1 MIQSSLYRALN
12 KGFDYQ
18 ILACKDFK
26 ESELAKE
33 VISYFKPNT
42 KAILFPEFRAKKN
55 DDLRSF
61 FEEFLQL
68 LGGLR
73 EFYQALE
80 NKQEA
85 IIIAPIS
92 ALLHPLPKKELLESF
107 KITLLEKYNL
117 KDLKDKLFYYG
128 YEILD
133 LVEVEGEASF
143 RGDIV
148 DIYAPNSKAYRLSFF
163 DTECESIKEFDPT
176 TQMSLKEDLL
186 EIEIPPTLFSLDE
199 PSYKDLKTKVEQS
212 PLNSFSKDLT
222 SFGLWFLG
230 EKANDLLHAYKSVIS
245 PKALEEIQELASLN
259 ELDCERFKS
268 LKVLENAQGY
278 EDLEIHAHAL
288 EGFIALHSNHKIT
301 LLAPNKTILDN
312 VLGTIKKSNMDN
324 VLGTIEKSN
333 MECVIAPF
341 VLNFKTPD
349 GIFISLNSFERKK
362 KRQKSKLALN
372 ELNPGEWVVHDDY
385 GVGVFSQLVQ
395 HSVLGSKRD
404 FLEIAYLGEDKLLLP
419 VENLHLIARYV
430 AQSDSVP
437 VKDRLGKG
445 SFLKLKAKVRT
456 KLLEIA
462 GKIIELAAERNLIL
476 GKKMDTHLAE
486 LEVFKSHAGFEY
498 TSDQEKA
505 IAEISKDLSSKR
517 VMDRLLSGDVGFGKT
532 EVAMHAIFCAFL
544 NGFQS
549 VLVVPTTLLAHQ
561 HFETLRARFEN
572 FGVKVAR
579 LDRYASEKNKLLKA
593 VELGLIDV
601 LVGTHAILGA
611 KFKNLGLVVVDEEH
625 KFGVKQKEA
634 LKELSKSVHFLSMSA
649 TPIPR
654 TLNMALS
661 QIKSI
666 SSLKTPPTDRKPSRT
681 FLKEK
686 NDELL
691 KEIIYRELRRNG
703 QIFYIHN
710 HIASISKVKTKLE
723 NLIPKLKI
731 AILHSQIN
739 ANKSEE
745 IMLEFAKGNY
755 QVLLC
760 TSIVESGIHLPNA
773 NTIIIDNAQ
782 NFGLADLHQLRGRVG
797 RGKKEG
803 FCYFL
808 IEDQK
813 SLNEQALKR
822 LLALEKNS
830 YLGSGESIA
839 YHDLE
844 IRGGGNLLGQDQSGH
859 IKNIGYALYTRM
871 LEDAIYELSGGKKRL
886 EKSVEIQLG
895 VSAFLN
901 PELIASDSL
910 RLDLYRRLSLCEN
923 VDEVGQI
930 HEEIEDRFGKIDDL
944 SAQFL
949 QIITLKILANQLGI
963 LKLSNFNQNI
973 TLTYSDEKKESLKAP
988 SKDDNDILETLLKH
1002 LRAQISLKQR

>member
-26 ESELAKE
+26 ESKLAKE
-33 VISYFKPNT
+33 VINYFKPNI
-42 KAILFPEFRAKKN
+42 KAVLFPEFRAKKN

-148 DIYAPNSKAYRLSFF
+148 DIYVPNSKAYRLSFF

-230 EKANDLLHAYKSVIS
+230 EKANDLLHTYKSIIS
-245 PKALEEIQELASLN
+245 PRALEEIQELASLN
-259 ELDCERFKS
+259 ESDDERFKS

-312 VLGTIKKSNMDN
+312 VLGTI
-324 VLGTIEKSN
+324 EKSS

-362 KRQKSKLALN
+362 KHRKSKLALN
-372 ELNPGEWVVHDDY
+372 ELNAGEWVVHDDY

-437 VKDRLGKG
+437 AKDRLGKG
-445 SFLKLKAKVRT
+445 SFLKLKAKVRA

-476 GKKMDTHLAE
+476 GKKMDVHLAE

-505 IAEISKDLSSKR
+505 IAEISRDLSSKR

-549 VLVVPTTLLAHQ
+549 TLVVPTTLLAHQ

-579 LDRYASEKNKLLKA
+579 LDRYVSEKNKLLKA
-593 VELGLIDV
+593 VELGQVDALI
-601 LVGTHAILGA
+601 GTHAILGA

-661 QIKSI
+661 QIKGI

-723 NLIPKLKI
+723 GLIPKLKI

-813 SLNEQALKR
+813 NLNEQALKR

-871 LEDAIYELSGGKKRL
+871 LEYAIYELSGGKKRL

-923 VDEVGQI
+923 VGEVGQI

-963 LKLSNFNQNI
+963 IKLSNFNQNI

-1002 LRAQISLKQR
+1002 LRAQISLKRR

>member
-1 MIQSSLYRALN
+1 MIQSSLYGALN

-163 DTECESIKEFDPT
+163 DAECESIKEFDPT

-186 EIEIPPTLFSLDE
+186 EIEIPPTLFSLNE

-259 ELDCERFKS
+259 ELDYERFKS
-268 LKVLENAQGY
+268 LKVLENPQGY

-288 EGFIALHSNHKIT
+288 ESFIALHSNRKIT

-312 VLGTIKKSNMDN
+312 AISAL
-324 VLGTIEKSN
+324 EKSHI
-333 MECVIAPF
+333 ECVIAPF

-372 ELNPGEWVVHDDY
+372 ELNAGEWVVHDDY

-437 VKDRLGKG
+437 TKDRLGKG
-445 SFLKLKAKVRT
+445 SFLKLKAKVKT

-462 GKIIELAAERNLIL
+462 SKIIELAAERNLIL

-486 LEVFKSHAGFEY
+486 LEIFKSHAGFEY

-505 IAEISKDLSSKR
+505 IAEISKDLSSHR

-549 VLVVPTTLLAHQ
+549 TLVVPTTLLAHQ

-661 QIKSI
+661 QIKGI
-666 SSLKTPPTDRKPSRT
+666 SSLKIPPTDRKPSRT

-691 KEIIYRELRRNG
+691 KEIIHRELRRNG

-723 NLIPKLKI
+723 DLIPKLKI

-739 ANKSEE
+739 ANESEE

-886 EKSVEIQLG
+886 EKSVEIQLS

-923 VDEVGQI
+923 TDEVGQI

-963 LKLSNFNQNI
+963 IKLSNFNQNI
-973 TLTYSDEKKESLKAP
+973 TITCSDEKKESLKAP

-1002 LRAQISLKQR
+1002 LRAQISLKRH

>member
-12 KGFDYQ
+12 EGFDYQ

-33 VISYFKPNT
+33 VISYFKPNI

-80 NKQEA
+80 NKQEV

-92 ALLHPLPKKELLESF
+92 ALLHPLPRKELLESF

-148 DIYAPNSKAYRLSFF
+148 DIYIPNSKAYRLSFF
-163 DTECESIKEFDPT
+163 DTECESIKELDPT

-230 EKANDLLHAYKSVIS
+230 EKANDLLHTYKSIIS

-259 ELDCERFKS
+259 ELDDERFKL

-312 VLGTIKKSNMDN
+312 AISAL
-324 VLGTIEKSN
+324 EKSS

-349 GIFISLNSFERKK
+349 RIFISLNSFERKK

-372 ELNPGEWVVHDDY
+372 ELNAGEWVVHDDY

-462 GKIIELAAERNLIL
+462 SKIIELAAERNLIL

-505 IAEISKDLSSKR
+505 IAEISKDLSSHR

-549 VLVVPTTLLAHQ
+549 ALVVPTTLLAHQ
-561 HFETLRARFEN
+561 HFETLRARFEK

-593 VELGLIDV
+593 VELGQVDALI
-601 LVGTHAILGA
+601 GTHAILGA
-611 KFKNLGLVVVDEEH
+611 KFKNLGLMVVDEEH

-661 QIKSI
+661 QIKGI

-739 ANKSEE
+739 ANESEE

-813 SLNEQALKR
+813 NLNEQALKR

-901 PELIASDSL
+901 PELIASDGL

-963 LKLSNFNQNI
+963 IKLSNFNQNI
-973 TLTYSDEKKESLKAP
+973 TLTYSDEHKESLKAP

-1002 LRAQISLKQR
+1002 LHAQISLKRR

>member
-26 ESELAKE
+26 ESKLAKE

-80 NKQEA
+80 NKQET

-163 DTECESIKEFDPT
+163 DTECESIKELDPT

-259 ELDCERFKS
+259 ELDYERFKF

-312 VLGTIKKSNMDN
+312 VLGTI
-324 VLGTIEKSN
+324 EKSS

-462 GKIIELAAERNLIL
+462 SKIIELAAERNLIL
-476 GKKMDTHLAE
+476 GKKMDVHLAE

-505 IAEISKDLSSKR
+505 IAEISKDLSSHR

-549 VLVVPTTLLAHQ
+549 ALVVPTTLLAHQ

-593 VELGLIDV
+593 VELGQVDV
-601 LVGTHAILGA
+601 LIGTHAILGA

-661 QIKSI
+661 QIKGI

-691 KEIIYRELRRNG
+691 KEIIHRELRRNG

-963 LKLSNFNQNI
+963 IKLSNFNQNI

-1002 LRAQISLKQR
+1002 LRAQISLKRR

>member
-26 ESELAKE
+26 ESKLAKE
-33 VISYFKPNT
+33 VISYFKPNI

-80 NKQEA
+80 NKQET

-92 ALLHPLPKKELLESF
+92 ALLHPLPKKELLKSF
-107 KITLLEKYNL
+107 KITLLGKYNL

-163 DTECESIKEFDPT
+163 DAECESIKELDPT

-199 PSYKDLKTKVEQS
+199 SSYKDLKTKVEQS

-230 EKANDLLHAYKSVIS
+230 EKAQDLPSVYKSVIS
-245 PKALEEIQELASLN
+245 PRALEEIQELASLN
-259 ELDCERFKS
+259 ELDYERFKL

-288 EGFIALHSNHKIT
+288 EGFITLHSNRKIT

-312 VLGTIKKSNMDN
+312 AISALERS
-324 VLGTIEKSN
+324 S

-437 VKDRLGKG
+437 AKDRLGKG

-476 GKKMDTHLAE
+476 GKKMDVHLAE

-505 IAEISKDLSSKR
+505 IAEISRDLSSHR

-549 VLVVPTTLLAHQ
+549 ALVVPTTLLAHQ

-593 VELGLIDV
+593 VELGLVDV

-661 QIKSI
+661 QIKGI

-723 NLIPKLKI
+723 ELIHKLKI

-739 ANKSEE
+739 ANESEE

-830 YLGSGESIA
+830 YLGSGESVA

-923 VDEVGQI
+923 TDEVGQI

-963 LKLSNFNQNI
+963 IKLSNFNQNI
-973 TLTYSDEKKESLKAP
+973 TITYSDEKKESLKAP

-1002 LRAQISLKQR
+1002 LRAQISLKRR

>member
-26 ESELAKE
+26 ESKLAKE

-163 DTECESIKEFDPT
+163 DTECESIKELDPT
-176 TQMSLKEDLL
+176 TQMSLKEDWL

-199 PSYKDLKTKVEQS
+199 QSYKDLKTKVEQS
-212 PLNSFSKDLT
+212 PFNSFSKDLI

-230 EKANDLLHAYKSVIS
+230 EKANDLLQVYKSVIS

-259 ELDCERFKS
+259 ELDYERFKF

-288 EGFIALHSNHKIT
+288 EGFITLHSNYKIT

-312 VLGTIKKSNMDN
+312 AISALERSN
-324 VLGTIEKSN
+324 I
-333 MECVIAPF
+333 ECVIAPF

-549 VLVVPTTLLAHQ
+549 ALVVPTTLLAHQ
-561 HFETLRARFEN
+561 HFETLRARFKN

-661 QIKSI
+661 QIKGI

-691 KEIIYRELRRNG
+691 KEIIHRELRRNG

-723 NLIPKLKI
+723 GLIPKLKI

-739 ANKSEE
+739 ANESEE

-923 VDEVGQI
+923 TDEVGQI

-963 LKLSNFNQNI
+963 IKLSNFNQNI
-973 TLTYSDEKKESLKAP
+973 TITYNDEKKESLKAP

-1002 LRAQISLKQR
+1002 LRAQISLKRR

>member
-1 MIQSSLYRALN
+1 MIQSSLYKALN

-163 DTECESIKEFDPT
+163 DMECESIKEFDPT

-186 EIEIPPTLFSLDE
+186 EIEIPPTLFSLNE
-199 PSYKDLKTKVEQS
+199 QSYKDLKTKVEQS

-259 ELDCERFKS
+259 ELDGERFKF
-268 LKVLENAQGY
+268 LKVLENPQGY
-278 EDLEIHAHAL
+278 EDLEIHVHAL
-288 EGFIALHSNHKIT
+288 ESFIALHSNRKIT

-312 VLGTIKKSNMDN
+312 AISAL
-324 VLGTIEKSN
+324 EKSHI
-333 MECVIAPF
+333 ECVIAPF

-349 GIFISLNSFERKK
+349 RIFISLNSFERKK

-372 ELNPGEWVVHDDY
+372 ELNAGEWVVHDDY

-445 SFLKLKAKVRT
+445 SFLKLKAKVKT

-462 GKIIELAAERNLIL
+462 SKIIELAAERNLIL

-486 LEVFKSHAGFEY
+486 LEIFKSHAGFEY

-505 IAEISKDLSSKR
+505 IAEILKDLSSKR

-549 VLVVPTTLLAHQ
+549 ALVVPTTLLAHQ

-579 LDRYASEKNKLLKA
+579 LDRYASEKNKLLKV
-593 VELGLIDV
+593 VELGLVDV
-601 LVGTHAILGA
+601 LVGTHAIFGA

-661 QIKSI
+661 QIKGI
-666 SSLKTPPTDRKPSRT
+666 SSLKIPPTDRKPSRT

-691 KEIIYRELRRNG
+691 KEIIHRELRRNG

-723 NLIPKLKI
+723 DLIPKLKI

-739 ANKSEE
+739 AHESEE

-830 YLGSGESIA
+830 YLGSGESVA

-923 VDEVGQI
+923 TDEVGQI

-963 LKLSNFNQNI
+963 IKLSNFNQNI
-973 TLTYSDEKKESLKAP
+973 TITYSDEKKESLKAP

-1002 LRAQISLKQR
+1002 LRAQISLKRH

>member
-33 VISYFKPNT
+33 VISYFKPNI
-42 KAILFPEFRAKKN
+42 KAVLFPELRAKKN

-80 NKQEA
+80 NKQET

-148 DIYAPNSKAYRLSFF
+148 DIYIPNSKAYRLSFF
-163 DTECESIKEFDPT
+163 DAECESIKELDPA

-230 EKANDLLHAYKSVIS
+230 EKANDLLHTYKSIIS

-259 ELDCERFKS
+259 ELDDERFKF

-301 LLAPNKTILDN
+301 LLASNKTILDN
-312 VLGTIKKSNMDN
+312 AISALDAG
-324 VLGTIEKSN
+324 N

-349 GIFISLNSFERKK
+349 RIFISLNSFERKK

-372 ELNPGEWVVHDDY
+372 ELNAGEWVVHDDY
-385 GVGVFSQLVQ
+385 GVGVFSQLIQ

-445 SFLKLKAKVRT
+445 SFLKLKAKVRA

-476 GKKMDTHLAE
+476 GKKMDVHLAE

-505 IAEISKDLSSKR
+505 IAEISRDLSSHR

-532 EVAMHAIFCAFL
+532 EVAMHAIFCTFL

-549 VLVVPTTLLAHQ
+549 ALVVPTTLLAHQ

-579 LDRYASEKNKLLKA
+579 LDRYIKTSEKNKLLKA
-593 VELGLIDV
+593 VELGQVDALI
-601 LVGTHAILGA
+601 GTHAILGA
-611 KFKNLGLVVVDEEH
+611 KFKNLGLMVVDEEH

-661 QIKSI
+661 QIKGI

-691 KEIIYRELRRNG
+691 KEIIHRELRRNG

-723 NLIPKLKI
+723 ELIPKLKI

-739 ANKSEE
+739 ANESEE

-910 RLDLYRRLSLCEN
+910 RLDLYRRLSLCED

-930 HEEIEDRFGKIDDL
+930 HEEIEDRFGKMDDL

-973 TLTYSDEKKESLKAP
+973 TITYNDEHKESLKAP

-1002 LRAQISLKQR
+1002 LRAQISLKRR

>member
-33 VISYFKPNT
+33 VISYFKPNI

-80 NKQEA
+80 NKQET

-148 DIYAPNSKAYRLSFF
+148 DIYTPNSKAYRLSFF
-163 DTECESIKEFDPT
+163 GTECESIKELDPT

-199 PSYKDLKTKVEQS
+199 PSYKDLKTRVEQS

-230 EKANDLLHAYKSVIS
+230 EKAQDLLSVYKSIIS

-259 ELDCERFKS
+259 ELDCERFKF

-288 EGFIALHSNHKIT
+288 EGFITLHSNHKIT

-312 VLGTIKKSNMDN
+312 VLGTI
-324 VLGTIEKSN
+324 EKSSIQ
-333 MECVIAPF
+333 CVIAPF

-372 ELNPGEWVVHDDY
+372 ELNAGEWVVHDDY

-404 FLEIAYLGEDKLLLP
+404 FLEIAYWGEDKLLLP

-437 VKDRLGKG
+437 TKDRLGKG
-445 SFLKLKAKVRT
+445 SFLKLKAKVKT

-486 LEVFKSHAGFEY
+486 LEIFKSHAGFEY

-549 VLVVPTTLLAHQ
+549 ALVVPTTLLAHQ

-601 LVGTHAILGA
+601 LVGTHAVLGA

-625 KFGVKQKEA
+625 KFGVKQKES

-661 QIKSI
+661 QIKGI
-666 SSLKTPPTDRKPSRT
+666 SSLKIPPTDRKPSRT

-691 KEIIYRELRRNG
+691 KEIIHRELRRNG

-723 NLIPKLKI
+723 DLIPKLKI

-739 ANKSEE
+739 ANESEE

-886 EKSVEIQLG
+886 EKSVEIQLS

-901 PELIASDSL
+901 PELIGSDSL

-923 VDEVGQI
+923 TDEVGQI

-949 QIITLKILANQLGI
+949 QIITLKILSNQLGI
-963 LKLSNFNQNI
+963 IKLSNFNQNI
-973 TLTYSDEKKESLKAP
+973 TITYSDEKKESLKAP

-1002 LRAQISLKQR
+1002 LRAQISLKRH

>member
-1 MIQSSLYRALN
+1 MIQSSLYKALN

-26 ESELAKE
+26 ESKLAKE
-33 VISYFKPNT
+33 VISYFKPNI

-92 ALLHPLPKKELLESF
+92 ALLHLLPKKELLESF

-148 DIYAPNSKAYRLSFF
+148 DIYIPNSKAYRLSFF
-163 DTECESIKEFDPT
+163 DAECESIKELDPT

-230 EKANDLLHAYKSVIS
+230 EKANDLLHTYKSIIS

-259 ELDCERFKS
+259 ELDDERFKF

-301 LLAPNKTILDN
+301 LLASNKTILDN
-312 VLGTIKKSNMDN
+312 AISALDT
-324 VLGTIEKSN
+324 SN

-349 GIFISLNSFERKK
+349 RIFISLNSFERKK

-372 ELNPGEWVVHDDY
+372 ELNAGEWVVHDDY

-445 SFLKLKAKVRT
+445 SFLKLKAKVRA

-505 IAEISKDLSSKR
+505 IAEISRDLSSHR

-549 VLVVPTTLLAHQ
+549 ALVVPTTLLAHQ
-561 HFETLRARFEN
+561 HFETLRARFEK

-593 VELGLIDV
+593 VELGQVDV
-601 LVGTHAILGA
+601 LIGTHAILGA

-661 QIKSI
+661 QIKGI

-723 NLIPKLKI
+723 ELIPKLKI

-739 ANKSEE
+739 ANESEE

-813 SLNEQALKR
+813 NLNEQALKR

-973 TLTYSDEKKESLKAP
+973 TLTYNDEHKESLKAP

-1002 LRAQISLKQR
+1002 LRAQISLKRR

>member
-1 MIQSSLYRALN
+1 MIQSSLYGALN

-163 DTECESIKEFDPT
+163 DMECESIKEFDPT

-186 EIEIPPTLFSLDE
+186 EVEIPPTLFSLNE
-199 PSYKDLKTKVEQS
+199 QSYKDLKTKVEQS

-259 ELDCERFKS
+259 ELDNERFKF
-268 LKVLENAQGY
+268 LKVLENPQGY

-288 EGFIALHSNHKIT
+288 ESFIALHSNRKIT

-312 VLGTIKKSNMDN
+312 AISVL
-324 VLGTIEKSN
+324 EKSHI
-333 MECVIAPF
+333 ECVIAPF

-349 GIFISLNSFERKK
+349 GIFISFNSFERKK

-372 ELNPGEWVVHDDY
+372 ELNAGEWVVHDDY

-404 FLEIAYLGEDKLLLP
+404 FLEIAYWGEDKLLLP

-437 VKDRLGKG
+437 TKDRLGKG
-445 SFLKLKAKVRT
+445 SFLKLKAKVKT

-486 LEVFKSHAGFEY
+486 LEIFKSHAGFEY

-549 VLVVPTTLLAHQ
+549 TLVVPTTLLAHQ

-601 LVGTHAILGA
+601 LVGTHAIFCT

-661 QIKSI
+661 QIKGI
-666 SSLKTPPTDRKPSRT
+666 SSLKIPPTDRKPSRT

-691 KEIIYRELRRNG
+691 KEIIHRELRRNG

-723 NLIPKLKI
+723 DLIPKLKI
-731 AILHSQIN
+731 AILHSQIS
-739 ANKSEE
+739 ANESEE
-745 IMLEFAKGNY
+745 IMLEFAKGSY

-859 IKNIGYALYTRM
+859 IKNIGYALYMRM

-886 EKSVEIQLG
+886 EKSVEIQLS

-923 VDEVGQI
+923 IDKVGQI

-944 SAQFL
+944 STQFL

-963 LKLSNFNQNI
+963 IKLSNFNQNI
-973 TLTYSDEKKESLKAP
+973 TITYSDEKKESLKAP

>member
-33 VISYFKPNT
+33 VIGYFKPNI
-42 KAILFPEFRAKKN
+42 KAILFPEFRTKKN

-80 NKQEA
+80 NKQEV

-148 DIYAPNSKAYRLSFF
+148 DIYVPNSKAYRLSFF
-163 DTECESIKEFDPT
+163 DTECESIKELDPA

-230 EKANDLLHAYKSVIS
+230 EKAQDLLSVYKSVIS
-245 PKALEEIQELASLN
+245 PRALEEIQELASLN
-259 ELDCERFKS
+259 ELDYERFKF

-312 VLGTIKKSNMDN
+312 VLGA
-324 VLGTIEKSN
+324 LEKSSIQ
-333 MECVIAPF
+333 CVIAPF

-372 ELNPGEWVVHDDY
+372 ELNAGEWVVHDDY

-476 GKKMDTHLAE
+476 GKKMDVHLAE
-486 LEVFKSHAGFEY
+486 LEIFKSHAGFEY

-549 VLVVPTTLLAHQ
+549 ALVVPTTLLAHQ

-593 VELGLIDV
+593 VELGQVDALI
-601 LVGTHAILGA
+601 GTHAILGT

-661 QIKSI
+661 QIKGI

-973 TLTYSDEKKESLKAP
+973 TLTYNDEHKESLKAP

-1002 LRAQISLKQR
+1002 LRAQISLKRR

>member
-186 EIEIPPTLFSLDE
+186 EIEIPPTLFSLNE
-199 PSYKDLKTKVEQS
+199 QSYKDLKTKVEQS

-245 PKALEEIQELASLN
+245 PRALEEIQELASLN
-259 ELDCERFKS
+259 ELDGERFKF
-268 LKVLENAQGY
+268 LKVLESPQGY
-278 EDLEIHAHAL
+278 EDLEIHVHAL
-288 EGFIALHSNHKIT
+288 ESFIALHSNRKIT
-301 LLAPNKTILDN
+301 LLAPNKTILN
-312 VLGTIKKSNMDN
+312 NAISTL
-324 VLGTIEKSN
+324 EKSHI
-333 MECVIAPF
+333 ECVIAPF

-372 ELNPGEWVVHDDY
+372 ELNAGEWVVHDDY

-404 FLEIAYLGEDKLLLP
+404 FLEIAYFGEDKLLLP

-437 VKDRLGKG
+437 TKDRLGKG
-445 SFLKLKAKVRT
+445 SFLKLKAKVKT

-462 GKIIELAAERNLIL
+462 SKIIELAAERNLIL

-505 IAEISKDLSSKR
+505 IAEISKDLNSKR

-549 VLVVPTTLLAHQ
+549 ALVVPTTLLAHQ

-593 VELGLIDV
+593 VELGLVDV

-661 QIKSI
+661 QIKGI
-666 SSLKTPPTDRKPSRT
+666 SSLKIPPTDRKPSRT

-691 KEIIYRELRRNG
+691 KEIIHRELRRNG

-723 NLIPKLKI
+723 DLIPKLKI

-739 ANKSEE
+739 AHESEE

-844 IRGGGNLLGQDQSGH
+844 IRGSGNLLGQDQSGH

-886 EKSVEIQLG
+886 EKSVEIQLS

-923 VDEVGQI
+923 TDEVGQI

-949 QIITLKILANQLGI
+949 QIITLKILANQLSI
-963 LKLSNFNQNI
+963 IKLSNFNQNI
-973 TLTYSDEKKESLKAP
+973 TITYSDEKKESLKAP

-1002 LRAQISLKQR
+1002 LRAQISLKRC

>member
-26 ESELAKE
+26 ESKLAKE
-33 VISYFKPNT
+33 VISYFKPNI

-80 NKQEA
+80 NKQET

-163 DTECESIKEFDPT
+163 DTECESIKELDPT

-222 SFGLWFLG
+222 SFGLWFLE
-230 EKANDLLHAYKSVIS
+230 EKAQDLLSVYKSVIS

-259 ELDCERFKS
+259 ELDCERFKF
-268 LKVLENAQGY
+268 LKVLETPQGY

-288 EGFIALHSNHKIT
+288 EGFIALHSNRKIT
-301 LLAPNKTILDN
+301 LLAPNKTI
-312 VLGTIKKSNMDN
+312 SDN
-324 VLGTIEKSN
+324 VLGTIEKSS

-362 KRQKSKLALN
+362 KHKKSKLALN

-437 VKDRLGKG
+437 AKDRLGKG

-462 GKIIELAAERNLIL
+462 SKIIELAAERNLIL
-476 GKKMDTHLAE
+476 GKKMDVHLAE

-505 IAEISKDLSSKR
+505 IAEISRDLSSHR

-549 VLVVPTTLLAHQ
+549 ALVVPTTLLAHQ

-593 VELGLIDV
+593 VELGLVDV

-661 QIKSI
+661 QIKGI

-723 NLIPKLKI
+723 ELIPKLKI

-910 RLDLYRRLSLCEN
+910 RLDLYRRLSLCED

-963 LKLSNFNQNI
+963 IKLSNFNQNI
-973 TLTYSDEKKESLKAP
+973 TLTYSDEHKESLKAP

-1002 LRAQISLKQR
+1002 LRAQTSLRRR

>member
-18 ILACKDFK
+18 ILACKNFK
-26 ESELAKE
+26 ESKLAKE
-33 VISYFKPNT
+33 VISCFKPNT

-80 NKQEA
+80 NKQET

-148 DIYAPNSKAYRLSFF
+148 DIYTPNSKAYRLSFF
-163 DTECESIKEFDPT
+163 DTECESIKEFDPI

-259 ELDCERFKS
+259 ELDYERFKF

-312 VLGTIKKSNMDN
+312 AISALERSN
-324 VLGTIEKSN
+324 I
-333 MECVIAPF
+333 ECVIAPF

-437 VKDRLGKG
+437 AKDRLGKG

-498 TSDQEKA
+498 TRDQEKA

-549 VLVVPTTLLAHQ
+549 ALVVPTTLLAHQ
-561 HFETLRARFEN
+561 HFEILKVRFEN

-593 VELGLIDV
+593 VELGQVDALI
-601 LVGTHAILGA
+601 GTHAILGA

-661 QIKSI
+661 QIKGI

-723 NLIPKLKI
+723 ELIPKLKI

-963 LKLSNFNQNI
+963 IKLSNFNQNI
-973 TLTYSDEKKESLKAP
+973 TLTYSDENKESLKAP

-1002 LRAQISLKQR
+1002 LRTQISLKRR

>member
-26 ESELAKE
+26 ESKLAKE
-33 VISYFKPNT
+33 VISYFKPNI
-42 KAILFPEFRAKKN
+42 KAVLFPEFRAKKN

-68 LGGLR
+68 LGALR

-80 NKQEA
+80 NKQEV

-148 DIYAPNSKAYRLSFF
+148 DIYIPNSKAYRLSFF
-163 DTECESIKEFDPT
+163 DAECESIKELDPT

-199 PSYKDLKTKVEQS
+199 LSYKDLKTKVEQS

-230 EKANDLLHAYKSVIS
+230 EKAQDLLSVYKGVIS

-259 ELDCERFKS
+259 ELDGERFKS

-288 EGFIALHSNHKIT
+288 EGFIALHSHHKIT

-312 VLGTIKKSNMDN
+312 VLGTI
-324 VLGTIEKSN
+324 EKSS

-437 VKDRLGKG
+437 AKDRLGKG

-476 GKKMDTHLAE
+476 GKKMDVHLAE

-549 VLVVPTTLLAHQ
+549 ALVVPTTLLAHQ

-593 VELGLIDV
+593 VELGQVDV

-611 KFKNLGLVVVDEEH
+611 KFKNLGLMVVDEEH

-661 QIKSI
+661 QIKGI

-723 NLIPKLKI
+723 ELIPKLKI

-739 ANKSEE
+739 ANESEE
-745 IMLEFAKGNY
+745 VMLEFAKGNY

-973 TLTYSDEKKESLKAP
+973 TLTYSDEHKESLKAP

-1002 LRAQISLKQR
+1002 LRAQISLKRR

>member
-80 NKQEA
+80 NKQET

-163 DTECESIKEFDPT
+163 DTECESIKEFDPI

-199 PSYKDLKTKVEQS
+199 SSYKDLKTKVEQS

-230 EKANDLLHAYKSVIS
+230 EKAQDLLIVYKSIIS
-245 PKALEEIQELASLN
+245 PRALEEIQELASLN
-259 ELDCERFKS
+259 ELDCERFKF

-312 VLGTIKKSNMDN
+312 AISALDAG
-324 VLGTIEKSN
+324 N

-437 VKDRLGKG
+437 AKDRLGKG

-462 GKIIELAAERNLIL
+462 SKIIELAAERNLIL
-476 GKKMDTHLAE
+476 GKKMDVHLAE

-505 IAEISKDLSSKR
+505 IAEISKDLSSHR

-549 VLVVPTTLLAHQ
+549 ALVVPTTLLAHQ

-593 VELGLIDV
+593 VELGQVDALI
-601 LVGTHAILGA
+601 GTHAILGA

-661 QIKSI
+661 QIKGI

-710 HIASISKVKTKLE
+710 HIASILKVKTKLE
-723 NLIPKLKI
+723 DLIPKLKI

-739 ANKSEE
+739 ANESEE

-797 RGKKEG
+797 RGKKDALFKG
-803 FCYFL
+803 F
-808 IEDQK
+808 
-813 SLNEQALKR
+813 
-822 LLALEKNS
+822 
-830 YLGSGESIA
+830 
-839 YHDLE
+839 
-844 IRGGGNLLGQDQSGH
+844 
-859 IKNIGYALYTRM
+859 
-871 LEDAIYELSGGKKRL
+871 
-886 EKSVEIQLG
+886 
-895 VSAFLN
+895 
-901 PELIASDSL
+901 
-910 RLDLYRRLSLCEN
+910 
-923 VDEVGQI
+923 
-930 HEEIEDRFGKIDDL
+930 
-944 SAQFL
+944 
-949 QIITLKILANQLGI
+949 
-963 LKLSNFNQNI
+963 
-973 TLTYSDEKKESLKAP
+973 
-988 SKDDNDILETLLKH
+988 
-1002 LRAQISLKQR
+1002 

>member
-26 ESELAKE
+26 ESKLAKE

-73 EFYQALE
+73 EFYQSLE
-80 NKQEA
+80 NKQET

-117 KDLKDKLFYYG
+117 KDLKDKLFCYG

-163 DTECESIKEFDPT
+163 DTECESIKELDPT

-230 EKANDLLHAYKSVIS
+230 EKANDLLCTYKSIIS
-245 PKALEEIQELASLN
+245 PRALEEIQELASLN
-259 ELDCERFKS
+259 ELDYGRFKF

-288 EGFIALHSNHKIT
+288 EGFIALHSNHKIM

-312 VLGTIKKSNMDN
+312 AISAL
-324 VLGTIEKSN
+324 EKSSI
-333 MECVIAPF
+333 ECVIAPF

-476 GKKMDTHLAE
+476 GKKMDVHLAE

-549 VLVVPTTLLAHQ
+549 ALVVPTTLLAHQ

-593 VELGLIDV
+593 VELGQVDV

-661 QIKSI
+661 QIKGI

-739 ANKSEE
+739 ANESEE

-910 RLDLYRRLSLCEN
+910 RLDLYRRLSLCED

-963 LKLSNFNQNI
+963 IKLSNFNQNI
-973 TLTYSDEKKESLKAP
+973 TITYSDEKKESLKAP

-1002 LRAQISLKQR
+1002 LRAQISLKRR

>member
-1 MIQSSLYRALN
+1 MIQASLYKALN
-12 KGFDYQ
+12 EGFDYQ

-26 ESELAKE
+26 ESKLAKE

-68 LGGLR
+68 LGALR

-80 NKQEA
+80 NKQEV

-148 DIYAPNSKAYRLSFF
+148 DIYIPNSKAYRLSFF
-163 DTECESIKEFDPT
+163 DAECESIKELDPT

-199 PSYKDLKTKVEQS
+199 PFYKDLKTKVEQS

-230 EKANDLLHAYKSVIS
+230 EKANDLLHTYKSIIS

-259 ELDCERFKS
+259 ELDDERFKF

-301 LLAPNKTILDN
+301 LLASNKTILDN
-312 VLGTIKKSNMDN
+312 AVSALDT
-324 VLGTIEKSN
+324 SN

-372 ELNPGEWVVHDDY
+372 ELNAGEWVVHDDY
-385 GVGVFSQLVQ
+385 GVGVFSQLIQ

-445 SFLKLKAKVRT
+445 SFLKLKAKVRA

-462 GKIIELAAERNLIL
+462 SKIIELAAERNLIL
-476 GKKMDTHLAE
+476 GKKMDVHLAE

-505 IAEISKDLSSKR
+505 IAEISRDLSSHR

-549 VLVVPTTLLAHQ
+549 ALVVPTTLLAHQ

-579 LDRYASEKNKLLKA
+579 LDRYIKTSEKSKLLKA
-593 VELGLIDV
+593 VELGLVDALI
-601 LVGTHAILGA
+601 GTHAILGT
-611 KFKNLGLVVVDEEH
+611 KFKNLGLMVVDEEH

-661 QIKSI
+661 QIKGI

-691 KEIIYRELRRNG
+691 KEIIHRELRRNG

-723 NLIPKLKI
+723 ELIPKLKI

-739 ANKSEE
+739 ANESEE
-745 IMLEFAKGNY
+745 VMLEFAKGNY

-760 TSIVESGIHLPNA
+760 TSIVESGIHLPNT

-813 SLNEQALKR
+813 NLNEQALKR

-963 LKLSNFNQNI
+963 IKLSNFNQNI
-973 TLTYSDEKKESLKAP
+973 TLTYSDENKESLKAP

-1002 LRAQISLKQR
+1002 LRAQISLKRR

>member
-26 ESELAKE
+26 ESKLAKE
-33 VISYFKPNT
+33 VISYFKPNI
-42 KAILFPEFRAKKN
+42 KAVLFPEFRAKKN

-80 NKQEA
+80 NKQEV

-92 ALLHPLPKKELLESF
+92 ALLHPLPKKELLKSF

-163 DTECESIKEFDPT
+163 DTECESIKELDPT

-230 EKANDLLHAYKSVIS
+230 EKAQDLPSVYKSVIS
-245 PKALEEIQELASLN
+245 PRALEEIQELASLN
-259 ELDCERFKS
+259 ELDYERFKS
-268 LKVLENAQGY
+268 LKVLETPQGY

-312 VLGTIKKSNMDN
+312 AISTL
-324 VLGTIEKSN
+324 EKSHI
-333 MECVIAPF
+333 ECVIAPF

-486 LEVFKSHAGFEY
+486 LEIFKSHAGFEY

-505 IAEISKDLSSKR
+505 IAEISRDLSSKR

-549 VLVVPTTLLAHQ
+549 ALVVPTTLLAHQ

-593 VELGLIDV
+593 VELGLIDA
-601 LVGTHAILGA
+601 LIGTHAILGA

-661 QIKSI
+661 QIKGI

-723 NLIPKLKI
+723 ELIPKLKI

-923 VDEVGQI
+923 TDEVGQI

-963 LKLSNFNQNI
+963 IKLSNFNQNI

-1002 LRAQISLKQR
+1002 LRAQISLKRR

>member
-186 EIEIPPTLFSLDE
+186 EIEIPPTLFSLNE
-199 PSYKDLKTKVEQS
+199 QSYKDLKTKVEQS

-259 ELDCERFKS
+259 ELDGERFKF

-288 EGFIALHSNHKIT
+288 ESFIALHSNRKIT

-312 VLGTIKKSNMDN
+312 AISAL
-324 VLGTIEKSN
+324 EKSHI
-333 MECVIAPF
+333 ECVIAPF

-372 ELNPGEWVVHDDY
+372 ELNAGEWVVHDDY

-486 LEVFKSHAGFEY
+486 LKIFKSHAGFEY

-549 VLVVPTTLLAHQ
+549 ALVVPTTLLAHQ

-593 VELGLIDV
+593 VELGQVDTLI
-601 LVGTHAILGA
+601 GTHAIFCA

-661 QIKSI
+661 QIKGI

-691 KEIIYRELRRNG
+691 KEIIHRELRRNG

-723 NLIPKLKI
+723 ELIPKLKI

-739 ANKSEE
+739 ANESEE

-886 EKSVEIQLG
+886 EKSVEIQLS

-923 VDEVGQI
+923 TDEVGQI

-944 SAQFL
+944 STQFL

-963 LKLSNFNQNI
+963 IKLSNFNQNI
-973 TLTYSDEKKESLKAP
+973 TITYGDEKKESLKAP

-1002 LRAQISLKQR
+1002 LRAQISLKRH

>member
-26 ESELAKE
+26 ESKLAKE
-33 VISYFKPNT
+33 VISYFKPNI

-80 NKQEA
+80 NKQET

-163 DTECESIKEFDPT
+163 DTECESIKELDPT

-230 EKANDLLHAYKSVIS
+230 EKAQDLLSVYKSVIS
-245 PKALEEIQELASLN
+245 PRALEEIQELASLN
-259 ELDCERFKS
+259 ELDCERFKF
-268 LKVLENAQGY
+268 LKVLETPQGY

-288 EGFIALHSNHKIT
+288 EGFITLHSNHKIT
-301 LLAPNKTILDN
+301 LLAPNKTIL
-312 VLGTIKKSNMDN
+312 DN

-430 AQSDSVP
+430 VQSDSVP
-437 VKDRLGKG
+437 VKDRLGKV

-476 GKKMDTHLAE
+476 GKKMDVHLAE

-505 IAEISKDLSSKR
+505 IAEISKDLSSHR

-549 VLVVPTTLLAHQ
+549 ALVVPTTLLAHQ

-593 VELGLIDV
+593 VELGQVDALI
-601 LVGTHAILGA
+601 GTHAILGA

-661 QIKSI
+661 QIKGI

-691 KEIIYRELRRNG
+691 KEIIHRELRRNG

-739 ANKSEE
+739 ANESEE

-944 SAQFL
+944 STQFL

-963 LKLSNFNQNI
+963 IKLSNFNQNI
-973 TLTYSDEKKESLKAP
+973 TLTYNDEHKESLKAP

-1002 LRAQISLKQR
+1002 LRAQISLKRR

>member
-26 ESELAKE
+26 ESKLAKE
-33 VISYFKPNT
+33 VISYFKPNI

-80 NKQEA
+80 NKQET

-163 DTECESIKEFDPT
+163 DTECESIKELDPT

-199 PSYKDLKTKVEQS
+199 SSYKDLKTKVEQS

-230 EKANDLLHAYKSVIS
+230 EKAQDLLSVYKSVIS
-245 PKALEEIQELASLN
+245 PRALEEIQELASLN
-259 ELDCERFKS
+259 ELDDERFKF
-268 LKVLENAQGY
+268 LKVLENVQGY

-288 EGFIALHSNHKIT
+288 EGFIALHSHHKIT
-301 LLAPNKTILDN
+301 LLASNKTILDN
-312 VLGTIKKSNMDN
+312 AVSAL
-324 VLGTIEKSN
+324 EKSN

-349 GIFISLNSFERKK
+349 RIFISLNSFERKK

-372 ELNPGEWVVHDDY
+372 ELNAGEWVVHDDY
-385 GVGVFSQLVQ
+385 GVGVFSQLIQ

-437 VKDRLGKG
+437 AKDRLGKG

-462 GKIIELAAERNLIL
+462 SKIIELAAERNLIL
-476 GKKMDTHLAE
+476 GKKMDVHLAE

-549 VLVVPTTLLAHQ
+549 ALVVPTTLLAHQ

-593 VELGLIDV
+593 VELGQVDV
-601 LVGTHAILGA
+601 LIGTHAILGA

-661 QIKSI
+661 QIKGI

-739 ANKSEE
+739 ASESEE

-813 SLNEQALKR
+813 NLNEQALKR

-910 RLDLYRRLSLCEN
+910 RLDLYRRLSLCED

-1002 LRAQISLKQR
+1002 LRAQISLKRR

>member
-80 NKQEA
+80 NKQET

-148 DIYAPNSKAYRLSFF
+148 DVYAPNSKAYRLSFF

-230 EKANDLLHAYKSVIS
+230 EKAQDLLIVYKSIIS
-245 PKALEEIQELASLN
+245 PRALEEIQELASLN
-259 ELDCERFKS
+259 ELDGERFKF

-288 EGFIALHSNHKIT
+288 EGFIALHSHHKIM

-312 VLGTIKKSNMDN
+312 AISALDAG
-324 VLGTIEKSN
+324 N

-349 GIFISLNSFERKK
+349 RIFISLNSFERKK

-437 VKDRLGKG
+437 AKDRLGKG

-505 IAEISKDLSSKR
+505 IAEISKDLSSRR

-549 VLVVPTTLLAHQ
+549 ALVVPTTLLAHQ

-572 FGVKVAR
+572 FGVRVAR

-593 VELGLIDV
+593 VGLGLIDV

-661 QIKSI
+661 QIKGI

-691 KEIIYRELRRNG
+691 REIVYRELRRNG

-723 NLIPKLKI
+723 ELIPKLKI

-739 ANKSEE
+739 ANESEE

-830 YLGSGESIA
+830 YLGSGESVA

-923 VDEVGQI
+923 TDEVGQI

-963 LKLSNFNQNI
+963 IKLSNFNQNI
-973 TLTYSDEKKESLKAP
+973 TITYSDEKKESLKAP

-1002 LRAQISLKQR
+1002 LRAQISLKRR

>member
-1 MIQSSLYRALN
+1 MIQSSLYKALN

-26 ESELAKE
+26 ESKLAKE
-33 VISYFKPNT
+33 VISYFKPNI

-80 NKQEA
+80 NKQET

-92 ALLHPLPKKELLESF
+92 TLLHPLPKKELLESF

-148 DIYAPNSKAYRLSFF
+148 DIYIPNSKAYRLSFF
-163 DTECESIKEFDPT
+163 DAECESIKEFDPT
-176 TQMSLKEDLL
+176 TQMSFKEDLL

-230 EKANDLLHAYKSVIS
+230 EKAQDLLSVYKSIIS
-245 PKALEEIQELASLN
+245 PRALEEIQELASLN
-259 ELDCERFKS
+259 ELDDERFKF

-312 VLGTIKKSNMDN
+312 AISTL
-324 VLGTIEKSN
+324 EKSN

-341 VLNFKTPD
+341 VLNFKTPN

-372 ELNPGEWVVHDDY
+372 ELNAGEWVVHDDY
-385 GVGVFSQLVQ
+385 GVGVFSQLIQ

-437 VKDRLGKG
+437 AKDRLGKG

-462 GKIIELAAERNLIL
+462 SKIIELAAERNLIL
-476 GKKMDTHLAE
+476 GKKMDVHLAE

-505 IAEISKDLSSKR
+505 IAEISRDLSSKR

-549 VLVVPTTLLAHQ
+549 ALVVPTTLLAHQ

-593 VELGLIDV
+593 VELGLVDV

-661 QIKSI
+661 QIKGI

-691 KEIIYRELRRNG
+691 KEIIHRELRRNG

-973 TLTYSDEKKESLKAP
+973 TLTYNNEHKESLKAP

-1002 LRAQISLKQR
+1002 LRAQISLKRR

>member
-80 NKQEA
+80 NKQKA

-186 EIEIPPTLFSLDE
+186 EIEIPPTLFSLNE
-199 PSYKDLKTKVEQS
+199 QSYKDLKAKVEQS

-230 EKANDLLHAYKSVIS
+230 EKAQDLLSVYKSIIS
-245 PKALEEIQELASLN
+245 PRALEEIQELASLN
-259 ELDCERFKS
+259 ELDDERFKF

-301 LLAPNKTILDN
+301 LLASNKTILDN
-312 VLGTIKKSNMDN
+312 AISALDAG
-324 VLGTIEKSN
+324 N

-341 VLNFKTPD
+341 VLNFKTPN

-372 ELNPGEWVVHDDY
+372 ELNAGEWVVHDDY

-445 SFLKLKAKVRT
+445 SFLKLKAKVRA

-505 IAEISKDLSSKR
+505 IAEISRDLSSHR

-549 VLVVPTTLLAHQ
+549 ALVVPTTLLAHQ

-593 VELGLIDV
+593 VELGQVDALI
-601 LVGTHAILGA
+601 GTHAILGT
-611 KFKNLGLVVVDEEH
+611 KFKNLGLMVVDEEH

-661 QIKSI
+661 QIKGI

-723 NLIPKLKI
+723 ELIPKLKI

-739 ANKSEE
+739 ANESEE
-745 IMLEFAKGNY
+745 VMLEFAKGNY

-813 SLNEQALKR
+813 NLNEQALKR

-930 HEEIEDRFGKIDDL
+930 HEEIEDRFGKMDDL

-963 LKLSNFNQNI
+963 IKLSNFNQNI
-973 TLTYSDEKKESLKAP
+973 TITYNDEKKESLKAP

-1002 LRAQISLKQR
+1002 LRAQISLNHPSRNPKHL

>member
-1 MIQSSLYRALN
+1 MIQSSLYKALN

-33 VISYFKPNT
+33 VISYFKPNI

-222 SFGLWFLG
+222 SFGLWFLE

-259 ELDCERFKS
+259 ELDGERFKF
-268 LKVLENAQGY
+268 LEVLENAQGY

-288 EGFIALHSNHKIT
+288 EGFIALHSHHKIT

-312 VLGTIKKSNMDN
+312 VLGTI
-324 VLGTIEKSN
+324 EKSS

-462 GKIIELAAERNLIL
+462 SKIIELAAERNLIL
-476 GKKMDTHLAE
+476 GKKMDVHLAE

-505 IAEISKDLSSKR
+505 IAEISKDLSSHR

-549 VLVVPTTLLAHQ
+549 ALVVPTTLLAHQ

-593 VELGLIDV
+593 VGLGLVDV
-601 LVGTHAILGA
+601 LVGTHAVLGA

-661 QIKSI
+661 QIKGI
-666 SSLKTPPTDRKPSRT
+666 SSLKIPPTDRKPSRT

-723 NLIPKLKI
+723 GLIPKLKI

-739 ANKSEE
+739 AYESEE

-813 SLNEQALKR
+813 NLNEQALKR

-859 IKNIGYALYTRM
+859 IKNIGYGLYTRM

-923 VDEVGQI
+923 TDEVGQI

-973 TLTYSDEKKESLKAP
+973 TLTYNDEHKESLKAP

-1002 LRAQISLKQR
+1002 LRAQISLKRR

>member
-33 VISYFKPNT
+33 VISYFKPNI
-42 KAILFPEFRAKKN
+42 KAVLFPEFRAKKN

-80 NKQEA
+80 NKQET

-245 PKALEEIQELASLN
+245 PRALEEIQELASLN
-259 ELDCERFKS
+259 ELDYERFKL

-312 VLGTIKKSNMDN
+312 VLGTI
-324 VLGTIEKSN
+324 EKSS

-372 ELNPGEWVVHDDY
+372 ELNAGEWVVHDDY

-437 VKDRLGKG
+437 AKDRLGKG

-462 GKIIELAAERNLIL
+462 SKIIELAAERNLIL
-476 GKKMDTHLAE
+476 GKKMDVHLAE

-549 VLVVPTTLLAHQ
+549 ALVVPTTLLAHQ

-593 VELGLIDV
+593 VELGQVDV

-661 QIKSI
+661 QIKGI

-723 NLIPKLKI
+723 GLIPKLKI

-830 YLGSGESIA
+830 YLGSGESVA

-923 VDEVGQI
+923 TDEVGQI
-930 HEEIEDRFGKIDDL
+930 HEEVEDRFGKIDDL

-963 LKLSNFNQNI
+963 IKLSNFNQNI
-973 TLTYSDEKKESLKAP
+973 TITYSDEKKESLKAP

-1002 LRAQISLKQR
+1002 LRAQISLKRR

>member
-1 MIQSSLYRALN
+1 MIQSSLYGALN

-85 IIIAPIS
+85 VIIAPIS

-148 DIYAPNSKAYRLSFF
+148 DIYVPNSKAYRLSFF
-163 DTECESIKEFDPT
+163 DMECESIKEFDPT

-186 EIEIPPTLFSLDE
+186 EIEIPPTLFSLNE
-199 PSYKDLKTKVEQS
+199 QSYKDLKTKVEQS

-259 ELDCERFKS
+259 ELDNERFKF
-268 LKVLENAQGY
+268 LKVLENPQGY

-288 EGFIALHSNHKIT
+288 ESFIALHSNRKIT

-312 VLGTIKKSNMDN
+312 AISAL
-324 VLGTIEKSN
+324 EKSHI
-333 MECVIAPF
+333 ECVIAPF

-372 ELNPGEWVVHDDY
+372 ELNAGEWVVHDDY

-404 FLEIAYLGEDKLLLP
+404 FLEIAYFGEDKLLLP

-437 VKDRLGKG
+437 IKDRLGKG
-445 SFLKLKAKVRT
+445 SFLKLKAKVKT

-486 LEVFKSHAGFEY
+486 LEIFKSHAGFEY

-549 VLVVPTTLLAHQ
+549 ALVVPTTLLAHQ

-593 VELGLIDV
+593 VELGLVDV
-601 LVGTHAILGA
+601 LVGTHAIFCA

-654 TLNMALS
+654 TLNMVLS
-661 QIKSI
+661 QIKGV
-666 SSLKTPPTDRKPSRT
+666 SSLKIPPTDRKPSRT

-723 NLIPKLKI
+723 DLIPKLKI

-739 ANKSEE
+739 ANESEE
-745 IMLEFAKGNY
+745 TMLEFAKGNY

-886 EKSVEIQLG
+886 EKSVEIQLS

-923 VDEVGQI
+923 TDEVGQI

-963 LKLSNFNQNI
+963 IKLSNFNQNI
-973 TLTYSDEKKESLKAP
+973 TITYSDEKKESLKAP

-1002 LRAQISLKQR
+1002 LHTQISLKRR

>member
-26 ESELAKE
+26 ESKLAKE
-33 VISYFKPNT
+33 VISYFKPNI
-42 KAILFPEFRAKKN
+42 KAVLFPEFRAKKN

-80 NKQEA
+80 NKQET

-163 DTECESIKEFDPT
+163 DTECESIKELDPT

-199 PSYKDLKTKVEQS
+199 SSYKDLKTKVEQS

-245 PKALEEIQELASLN
+245 PRALEEIQELASLN
-259 ELDCERFKS
+259 ELDCEHFKF

-312 VLGTIKKSNMDN
+312 VLGTI
-324 VLGTIEKSN
+324 EKSS

-445 SFLKLKAKVRT
+445 SFLKLKAKVRA

-476 GKKMDTHLAE
+476 GKKMDVHLAE

-505 IAEISKDLSSKR
+505 IAEISRDLSSHR

-549 VLVVPTTLLAHQ
+549 ALVVPTTLLAHQ
-561 HFETLRARFEN
+561 HFETLKARFEN

-593 VELGLIDV
+593 VELGQVDV

-611 KFKNLGLVVVDEEH
+611 KFKNLGLMVVDEEH

-661 QIKSI
+661 QIKGI

-723 NLIPKLKI
+723 DLIPKLKI

-739 ANKSEE
+739 ANESEE
-745 IMLEFAKGNY
+745 IMLEFAKGSY

-830 YLGSGESIA
+830 YLGSGESVA

-930 HEEIEDRFGKIDDL
+930 HEEIEDRFGKMDDL

-963 LKLSNFNQNI
+963 IKLSNFNQNI
-973 TLTYSDEKKESLKAP
+973 TITYSDEKKESLKAP

-1002 LRAQISLKQR
+1002 LRTQISLKRR

>member
-80 NKQEA
+80 NKQET

-230 EKANDLLHAYKSVIS
+230 EKANDLLHAYKSIIS
-245 PKALEEIQELASLN
+245 PRALEEIQELAGLN
-259 ELDCERFKS
+259 ELDCERFKF

-312 VLGTIKKSNMDN
+312 VISALERSN
-324 VLGTIEKSN
+324 I
-333 MECVIAPF
+333 ECVIAPF

-437 VKDRLGKG
+437 AKDRLGKG

-462 GKIIELAAERNLIL
+462 SKIIELAAERNLIL
-476 GKKMDTHLAE
+476 GKKMDVHLAE

-505 IAEISKDLSSKR
+505 IAEISKDLSSHR

-549 VLVVPTTLLAHQ
+549 ALVVPTTLLAHQ

-593 VELGLIDV
+593 VELGLVDV

-661 QIKSI
+661 QIKGI

-723 NLIPKLKI
+723 ELIPKLKI

-910 RLDLYRRLSLCEN
+910 RLDLYRRLSLCED

-963 LKLSNFNQNI
+963 IKLSNFNQNI
-973 TLTYSDEKKESLKAP
+973 TITYSDEKKESLKAP

-1002 LRAQISLKQR
+1002 LRAQISLKRR

>member
-26 ESELAKE
+26 ESKLAKE
-33 VISYFKPNT
+33 VISYFKPNI
-42 KAILFPEFRAKKN
+42 KAVLFPEFRAKKN

-80 NKQEA
+80 NKQET

-163 DTECESIKEFDPT
+163 DTECESIKELDPA

-212 PLNSFSKDLT
+212 PLNSFSKDLA

-230 EKANDLLHAYKSVIS
+230 EKANDLLGVYQSIIS

-259 ELDCERFKS
+259 ELDDERFKF

-312 VLGTIKKSNMDN
+312 TISALDA
-324 VLGTIEKSN
+324 GN

-349 GIFISLNSFERKK
+349 RIFISLNSFERKK

-385 GVGVFSQLVQ
+385 GVGVFSQLIQ

-498 TSDQEKA
+498 TRDQEKA

-549 VLVVPTTLLAHQ
+549 ALVVPTTLLAHQ

-579 LDRYASEKNKLLKA
+579 LDRYIKTSGKNKLLKA
-593 VELGLIDV
+593 VELGQVDV
-601 LVGTHAILGA
+601 LIGTHAILGA

-661 QIKSI
+661 QIKGI

-691 KEIIYRELRRNG
+691 KEIIHRELRRNG

-739 ANKSEE
+739 ANESEE

-871 LEDAIYELSGGKKRL
+871 LEDAIHELSGGKKRL

-910 RLDLYRRLSLCEN
+910 RLDLYRRLSLCED

-1002 LRAQISLKQR
+1002 LRAQISLKRR

>member
-1 MIQSSLYRALN
+1 MIQSSLYGALN

-148 DIYAPNSKAYRLSFF
+148 DIYASNSKAYRLSFF

-186 EIEIPPTLFSLDE
+186 EIEIPPTLFSLNE
-199 PSYKDLKTKVEQS
+199 QSYKDLKTKVEQS

-230 EKANDLLHAYKSVIS
+230 EKANDLLCAYKSVIS

-259 ELDCERFKS
+259 ELDGERFKF
-268 LKVLENAQGY
+268 LKVLENPQGY

-288 EGFIALHSNHKIT
+288 ESFIALHSNRKIT

-312 VLGTIKKSNMDN
+312 AISAL
-324 VLGTIEKSN
+324 EKSHI
-333 MECVIAPF
+333 ECIIAPF

-372 ELNPGEWVVHDDY
+372 ELNAGEWVVHDDY

-404 FLEIAYLGEDKLLLP
+404 FLEIAYWGEDKLLLP

-437 VKDRLGKG
+437 TKDRLGKG
-445 SFLKLKAKVRT
+445 SFLKLKAKVKT

-462 GKIIELAAERNLIL
+462 SKIIELAAERNLIL

-486 LEVFKSHAGFEY
+486 LEIFKSHAGFEY

-549 VLVVPTTLLAHQ
+549 ALVVPTTLLAHQ
-561 HFETLRARFEN
+561 HFETLRVRFEN

-661 QIKSI
+661 QIKGI
-666 SSLKTPPTDRKPSRT
+666 SSLKIPPTDRKPSRT

-691 KEIIYRELRRNG
+691 KEIIHRELRRNG

-723 NLIPKLKI
+723 YLIPKLKI

-739 ANKSEE
+739 AHESEE

-886 EKSVEIQLG
+886 EKSVEIQLS

-923 VDEVGQI
+923 TDEVGQI

-963 LKLSNFNQNI
+963 IKLSNFNQNI
-973 TLTYSDEKKESLKAP
+973 TIIYSDEKKESLKAP

-1002 LRAQISLKQR
+1002 LRAQISLKRH

>member
-1 MIQSSLYRALN
+1 MIQSSLYKALN
-12 KGFDYQ
+12 EGFDYQ

-26 ESELAKE
+26 ESKLAKE
-33 VISYFKPNT
+33 VINYFTPNI
-42 KAILFPEFRAKKN
+42 KAVLFPEFRAKKN

-68 LGGLR
+68 LGALR

-80 NKQEA
+80 NKQET

-148 DIYAPNSKAYRLSFF
+148 DIYIPNSKAYRLSFF
-163 DTECESIKEFDPT
+163 DAECESIKELDPT
-176 TQMSLKEDLL
+176 TQMSFKEDLL
-186 EIEIPPTLFSLDE
+186 EIEIPPTLFSLDK

-230 EKANDLLHAYKSVIS
+230 EKAQDLLSVYKSIIS
-245 PKALEEIQELASLN
+245 PRALEEIQELASLN
-259 ELDCERFKS
+259 ELDDERFKF
-268 LKVLENAQGY
+268 LKVLENVQGY

-301 LLAPNKTILDN
+301 LLASNKTILDN
-312 VLGTIKKSNMDN
+312 AISALDAG
-324 VLGTIEKSN
+324 N

-341 VLNFKTPD
+341 VLNFKTPN

-372 ELNPGEWVVHDDY
+372 ELNAGEWVVHDDY
-385 GVGVFSQLVQ
+385 GVGVFSQLIQ

-445 SFLKLKAKVRT
+445 SFLKLKAKVRA

-462 GKIIELAAERNLIL
+462 SKIIELAAERNLIL
-476 GKKMDTHLAE
+476 GKKMDVHLAE

-505 IAEISKDLSSKR
+505 IAEISKDLSSHR

-579 LDRYASEKNKLLKA
+579 LDRYIKTSEKSKLLKA
-593 VELGLIDV
+593 VELGQVDALI
-601 LVGTHAILGA
+601 GTHAILGA
-611 KFKNLGLVVVDEEH
+611 KFKNLGLMVVDEEH

-661 QIKSI
+661 QIKGI

-691 KEIIYRELRRNG
+691 KEIIHRELRRNG

-723 NLIPKLKI
+723 ELIPKLKI

-739 ANKSEE
+739 ANESEE
-745 IMLEFAKGNY
+745 VMLEFAKGNY

-930 HEEIEDRFGKIDDL
+930 HEEIEDRFGKMDDL

-963 LKLSNFNQNI
+963 IKLSNFNQNI
-973 TLTYSDEKKESLKAP
+973 TLTYSDEHKESLKAP

-1002 LRAQISLKQR
+1002 LRAQISLKRR

>member
-12 KGFDYQ
+12 EGFDYQ

-26 ESELAKE
+26 ESRLAKE
-33 VISYFKPNT
+33 VISYFKPNI

-80 NKQEA
+80 NKQET

-199 PSYKDLKTKVEQS
+199 SSYKDLKTKVEQS

-245 PKALEEIQELASLN
+245 PRALEEIQELASLN
-259 ELDCERFKS
+259 ELNYERFKF

-288 EGFIALHSNHKIT
+288 EGFIALHSHHKIT

-312 VLGTIKKSNMDN
+312 AISAL
-324 VLGTIEKSN
+324 EKSN
-333 MECVIAPF
+333 IECVIAPF
-341 VLNFKTPD
+341 VLNLKTPD

-462 GKIIELAAERNLIL
+462 SKIIELAAERNLIL

-505 IAEISKDLSSKR
+505 ITEISKDLSSKR

-549 VLVVPTTLLAHQ
+549 ALVVPTTLLAHQ

-579 LDRYASEKNKLLKA
+579 LDRYIKTSEKNKLLKA
-593 VELGLIDV
+593 VELGQIDALI
-601 LVGTHAILGA
+601 GTHAILDA
-611 KFKNLGLVVVDEEH
+611 KFKNLGLMVVDEEH

-661 QIKSI
+661 QIKGI

-686 NDELL
+686 NDKLL

-745 IMLEFAKGNY
+745 VMLEFAKGNY

-973 TLTYSDEKKESLKAP
+973 TITYSDEKKESLKAP

-1002 LRAQISLKQR
+1002 LRAQISLKRR

>member
-26 ESELAKE
+26 ESKLAKE
-33 VISYFKPNT
+33 VISYFKPNI
-42 KAILFPEFRAKKN
+42 KAVLFPEFRAKKN

-80 NKQEA
+80 NKQET

-148 DIYAPNSKAYRLSFF
+148 DIYVPNSKAYRLSFF
-163 DTECESIKEFDPT
+163 DTECESIKELDPT

-199 PSYKDLKTKVEQS
+199 SSYKDLKTKVEQS

-245 PKALEEIQELASLN
+245 PRALEEIQELASLN
-259 ELDCERFKS
+259 ELDCERFKL

-301 LLAPNKTILDN
+301 LLAPNKTIL
-312 VLGTIKKSNMDN
+312 DN

-437 VKDRLGKG
+437 AKDRLGKG

-476 GKKMDTHLAE
+476 GKKMDVHLAE
-486 LEVFKSHAGFEY
+486 LEVFKSQAGFEY

-505 IAEISKDLSSKR
+505 IAEISKDLSSHR
-517 VMDRLLSGDVGFGKT
+517 MMDRLLSGDVGFGKT

-549 VLVVPTTLLAHQ
+549 ALVVPTTLLAHQ

-593 VELGLIDV
+593 VELGLIDA

-661 QIKSI
+661 QIKGI

-739 ANKSEE
+739 ANESEE

-859 IKNIGYALYTRM
+859 IKNIGYALYTCM

-923 VDEVGQI
+923 TDEVGQI

-963 LKLSNFNQNI
+963 IKLSNFNQNI
-973 TLTYSDEKKESLKAP
+973 TLTYSDEHKESLKAP

-1002 LRAQISLKQR
+1002 LRAQISLKRR

>member
-148 DIYAPNSKAYRLSFF
+148 DIYTPNSKAYRLSFF
-163 DTECESIKEFDPT
+163 DAECESIKEFDPT

-186 EIEIPPTLFSLDE
+186 EIEIPPTLFSLNE

-230 EKANDLLHAYKSVIS
+230 EKTHDLLHAYKSVIS

-259 ELDCERFKS
+259 ELDYERFKF
-268 LKVLENAQGY
+268 LKVLENPQGY

-288 EGFIALHSNHKIT
+288 ESFIALHSNRKIT

-312 VLGTIKKSNMDN
+312 AISAL
-324 VLGTIEKSN
+324 EKSHI
-333 MECVIAPF
+333 ECVIAPF

-372 ELNPGEWVVHDDY
+372 ELNAGEWVVHDDY

-437 VKDRLGKG
+437 TKDRLGKG
-445 SFLKLKAKVRT
+445 SFLKLKAKVKT

-462 GKIIELAAERNLIL
+462 SKIIELAAERNLIL

-505 IAEISKDLSSKR
+505 IAEISKDLSSHR

-549 VLVVPTTLLAHQ
+549 ALVVPTTLLAHQ

-601 LVGTHAILGA
+601 LVGTHAIFCA

-661 QIKSI
+661 QIKGI
-666 SSLKTPPTDRKPSRT
+666 SSLKIPPTDRKPSRT

-691 KEIIYRELRRNG
+691 KEIIHRELRRNG

-723 NLIPKLKI
+723 DLIPKLKI
-731 AILHSQIN
+731 AILHSQIS
-739 ANKSEE
+739 AHESEE
-745 IMLEFAKGNY
+745 TMLEFANGNY

-886 EKSVEIQLG
+886 EKSVEIQLS

-923 VDEVGQI
+923 TDEVGQI

-944 SAQFL
+944 STQFL

-963 LKLSNFNQNI
+963 IKLSNFNQNI
-973 TLTYSDEKKESLKAP
+973 TITYSGEKKESLKAP

-1002 LRAQISLKQR
+1002 LRAQISLKRH

>member
-33 VISYFKPNT
+33 VISYFKPNI
-42 KAILFPEFRAKKN
+42 KAVLFPEFRAKKN

-80 NKQEA
+80 NKQET

-148 DIYAPNSKAYRLSFF
+148 DIYIPNSKAYRLSFF
-163 DTECESIKEFDPT
+163 DTECESIKELDPT

-230 EKANDLLHAYKSVIS
+230 EKAQDLLSVYKSVIS
-245 PKALEEIQELASLN
+245 PRALEEIQELAGLN
-259 ELDCERFKS
+259 ELDCERFKF

-312 VLGTIKKSNMDN
+312 AISVL
-324 VLGTIEKSN
+324 EKSS

-476 GKKMDTHLAE
+476 GKKMDVHLEE

-505 IAEISKDLSSKR
+505 IAEISRDLSSHR

-549 VLVVPTTLLAHQ
+549 ALVVPTTLLAHQ
-561 HFETLRARFEN
+561 HFETLRARFEK

-593 VELGLIDV
+593 VELGQVDALI
-601 LVGTHAILGA
+601 GTHAILGA

-661 QIKSI
+661 QIKGI
-666 SSLKTPPTDRKPSRT
+666 SSLKIPPTDRKPSRT

-739 ANKSEE
+739 ASESEE

-886 EKSVEIQLG
+886 EKSVEIQLS

-963 LKLSNFNQNI
+963 IKLSNFNQNI
-973 TLTYSDEKKESLKAP
+973 TLTYSDEHKESLKAP

-1002 LRAQISLKQR
+1002 LRAQISLKRH

>member
-212 PLNSFSKDLT
+212 PFNSFSKDLT

-259 ELDCERFKS
+259 ELDCERFKL
-268 LKVLENAQGY
+268 LKVLETPQGY

-288 EGFIALHSNHKIT
+288 EGFIALHSHHKIT

-312 VLGTIKKSNMDN
+312 AISVLERSSI
-324 VLGTIEKSN
+324 
-333 MECVIAPF
+333 ECVIAPF

-349 GIFISLNSFERKK
+349 GILISLNSFERKK

-462 GKIIELAAERNLIL
+462 SKIIELAAERNLIL

-505 IAEISKDLSSKR
+505 IAEISKDLSSHR

-549 VLVVPTTLLAHQ
+549 ALVVPTTLLAHQ

-661 QIKSI
+661 QIKGI

-723 NLIPKLKI
+723 ELIPKLKI

-739 ANKSEE
+739 ANESEE

-923 VDEVGQI
+923 TDEVGQI

-963 LKLSNFNQNI
+963 IKLSNFNQNI
-973 TLTYSDEKKESLKAP
+973 TITYSDEKKESLKAP

-1002 LRAQISLKQR
+1002 LRAQISLKRR

>member
-26 ESELAKE
+26 ESKLAKE
-33 VISYFKPNT
+33 VINYFKPNI
-42 KAILFPEFRAKKN
+42 KAVLFPEFRAKKN

-80 NKQEA
+80 NKQET

-199 PSYKDLKTKVEQS
+199 SSYKDLKTKVEQS

-230 EKANDLLHAYKSVIS
+230 EKAQDLLSVYKSVIS
-245 PKALEEIQELASLN
+245 PRALEEIQELASLN
-259 ELDCERFKS
+259 ELNYERFKL

-288 EGFIALHSNHKIT
+288 EGFIALHSHHKIT

-312 VLGTIKKSNMDN
+312 VLGT
-324 VLGTIEKSN
+324 LEKSS

-395 HSVLGSKRD
+395 HGVLGSKRD

-437 VKDRLGKG
+437 IKDRLGKG

-476 GKKMDTHLAE
+476 GKKMDVHLAE

-505 IAEISKDLSSKR
+505 IAEISKDLSSHR

-549 VLVVPTTLLAHQ
+549 ALVVPTTLLAHQ

-593 VELGLIDV
+593 VELGLVDV

-661 QIKSI
+661 QIKGI
-666 SSLKTPPTDRKPSRT
+666 SSLKIPPTDRKPSRT

-691 KEIIYRELRRNG
+691 KEIIHRELRRNG

-739 ANKSEE
+739 ANESEE

-830 YLGSGESIA
+830 YLGSGESVA

-923 VDEVGQI
+923 TDEVGQI

-963 LKLSNFNQNI
+963 IKLSNFNQNI
-973 TLTYSDEKKESLKAP
+973 TITYSDEKKESLKAP

-1002 LRAQISLKQR
+1002 LRAQISLKRH